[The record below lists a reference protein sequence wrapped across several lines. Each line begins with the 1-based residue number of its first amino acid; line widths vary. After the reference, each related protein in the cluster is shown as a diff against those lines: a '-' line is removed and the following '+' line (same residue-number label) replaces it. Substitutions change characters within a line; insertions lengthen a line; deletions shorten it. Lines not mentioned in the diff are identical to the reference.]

1 MRHLEKHNIVTA
13 LTGSS
18 LLTFSTSCLF
28 FNFFFQKLSLR
39 QFTVSKI
46 HMQVCC
52 VYIKFKMCSQLQYM
66 HEDRIHQQIS
76 LFSQKGCKGQQFF
89 GTGSR
94 PHGVVT
100 FGGVK
105 VFYANETLFSS
116 DLVASKLLMLTAHSL
131 FVITTRQSKKFGG

>member
-1 MRHLEKHNIVTA
+1 
-13 LTGSS
+13 
-18 LLTFSTSCLF
+18 
-28 FNFFFQKLSLR
+28 
-39 QFTVSKI
+39 
-46 HMQVCC
+46 MQVCC
-52 VYIKFKMCSQLQYM
+52 VYIKFKMCSHLQYM
-66 HEDRIHQQIS
+66 HKDRIQQQIS

-116 DLVASKLLMLTAHSL
+116 YLVASKLLMLTAHSL
-131 FVITTRQSKKFGG
+131 FVITTRQSKKFGDQPSASHYKIIFLFIERSCPIIAQHAWQPLNDTVAFSKSSWHAVDI